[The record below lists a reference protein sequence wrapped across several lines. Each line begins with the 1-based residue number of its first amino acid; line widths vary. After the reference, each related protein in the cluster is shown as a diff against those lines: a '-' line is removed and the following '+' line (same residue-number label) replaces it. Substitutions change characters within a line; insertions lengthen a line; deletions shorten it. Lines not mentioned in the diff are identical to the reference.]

1 MARMA
6 LGNGN
11 GNRDVVILGGGL
23 AGLSAALQLKQSR
36 PRTSVTVVEKRTWP
50 APEVA
55 FKVGESVAEIGSHY
69 LKESISFKQHM
80 EEDQIRKFSLRIFS
94 TAGGNADIARR
105 PEIGLSKFS
114 PLRTYQLDRGRLEN
128 ALAGAV
134 DDAGVELLE
143 AHSVTGFELGPDR
156 HSVSVRS
163 SAGAARELHPRWIV
177 DASGRA
183 GIVRRGLRLGVE
195 IAHDVNAAWFRIGER
210 LMVDEWS
217 EDPAWRARV
226 PSGKRWMSTV
236 QLVGEGYWIWIIS
249 LPDDA
254 TSIGVVADPRF
265 VPYERIRRYDVL
277 HEWLREHEPQLAER
291 LPADESGLLDFRK
304 LKKYA
309 YGARRGLSPQRWAL
323 TGEAGLFLD
332 PLYSTG
338 VDFIAVGNTLASRLI
353 AGSLDDE
360 PELKRRLKAYN
371 AFYLGQFMG
380 WEPAFKGQYEVF
392 RDAQATAAKIL
403 WDNAFYFMFPVLLF
417 TKGDITDLELLA
429 AVRERIASTHPLNV
443 FMQERFREISRCDV
457 RAAGFPVASDQGVE
471 DLFEIS
477 AMTLGKEEVLERID
491 TGVRRMCWFAKEL
504 CERLYEPT
512 GTAIPEPPCPV
523 EADGDE
529 ALMTWVPYSQRT
541 SAPADTRPQPED
553 AWMIR

>member
-1 MARMA
+1 MA
-6 LGNGN
+6 LANGS
-11 GNRDVVILGGGL
+11 GNRDVVVLGGGF
-23 AGLSAALQLKQSR
+23 AGLSAALQLKQKR
-36 PRTSVTVVEKRTWP
+36 PETSITVVEKRGLP
-50 APEVA
+50 VPEVA

-69 LKESISFKQHM
+69 LKESINLKQHM

-94 TAGGNADIARR
+94 SAADNADISRR

-128 ALAGAV
+128 ALADAV
-134 DDAGVELLE
+134 SDAGIELLDE
-143 AHSVTGFELGPDR
+143 HTVTGFDLGPGR

-163 SAGAARELHPRWIV
+163 ARGGREFHPRWIV

-183 GIVRRGLRLGVE
+183 GVVRRQLRLGVE
-195 IAHDVNAAWFRIGER
+195 IAHDVNAAWFRIGQR
-210 LMVDEWS
+210 VMVDEWS
-217 EDPAWRARV
+217 DDPAWRARV

-254 TSIGVVADPRF
+254 TSIGIVADPRF
-265 VPYERIRRYDVL
+265 VPYERIRRYDVM
-277 HEWLREHEPQLAER
+277 HEWLREHEPQLASR
-291 LPADESGLLDFRK
+291 LPAEESGLLDFRK

-309 YGARRGLSPQRWAL
+309 YGARRGLSPQRWVL

-338 VDFIAVGNTLASRLI
+338 VDFIAVANTLATRLI

-417 TKGDITDLELLA
+417 TKDDITDLDLLGQVRDQIA
-429 AVRERIASTHPLNV
+429 ATHPLNV
-443 FMQERFREISRCDV
+443 FMQERFREISRSDI
-457 RAAGFPVASDQGVE
+457 REAGFPVASDRGVE
-471 DLFEIS
+471 DLFEIAGMS
-477 AMTLGKEEVLERID
+477 LGRAEVLERVE
-491 TGVRRMCWFAKEL
+491 TGVRRMSWLAQEL
-504 CERLYEPT
+504 CERLYAPT
-512 GTAIPEPPCPV
+512 GTPIPVPPVPV
-523 EADGDE
+523 GTAADE
-529 ALMTWVPYSQRT
+529 ALMTWVPYAQRT

>member
-1 MARMA
+1 MAA
-6 LGNGN
+6 ANGN
-11 GNRDVVILGGGL
+11 GNRDVVVLGGGF
-23 AGLSAALQLKQSR
+23 AGLSAALQLKQAR
-36 PRTSVTVVEKRTWP
+36 PRTSITVIEKRSLP
-50 APEVA
+50 VPEVA

-69 LKESISFKQHM
+69 LKETINFKQHM
-80 EEDQIRKFSLRIFS
+80 EDDQIRKFSLRIFS
-94 TAGGNADIARR
+94 SAGDNADISRR

-128 ALAGAV
+128 ALADAV
-134 DDAGVELLE
+134 SDAGIELLDE
-143 AHSVTGFELGPDR
+143 HSVTGFDLGPDR

-163 SAGAARELHPRWIV
+163 ATSGREFHPRWIV

-183 GIVRRGLRLGVE
+183 GVVRRQLRLGVE
-195 IAHDVNAAWFRIGER
+195 IAHDVNAAWFRIGQR

-254 TSIGVVADPRF
+254 TSIGIVADPRF
-265 VPYERIRRYDVL
+265 VPYERIRRYDVMY
-277 HEWLREHEPQLAER
+277 EWLCENEPQLASR
-291 LPADESGLLDFRK
+291 LPAEEAGLLDFRK

-309 YGARRGLSPQRWAL
+309 YGARRGLSPQRWVL

-338 VDFIAVGNTLASRLI
+338 VDFIAIANTLGTRLI

-417 TKGDITDLELLA
+417 TKDDITDLDLLGQVRDQIA
-429 AVRERIASTHPLNV
+429 ATHPLNV
-443 FMQERFREISRCDV
+443 FMQERFREISRSDI
-457 RAAGFPVASDQGVE
+457 RAAGFPVASDRGVE
-471 DLFEIS
+471 DLFEIAGMS
-477 AMTLGKEEVLERID
+477 LGRAEVLERIE
-491 TGVRRMCWFAKEL
+491 TGVRRMSWLAQEL

-512 GTAIPEPPCPV
+512 GTAIPVPPLPV
-523 EADGDE
+523 GADSDE
-529 ALMTWVPYSQRT
+529 ALMTWVPYAQRT
-541 SAPADTRPQPED
+541 SAPAETRPQPED